1 VIDEKFTSITI
12 SFPEKMIKFLDE
24 EGVRKD
30 MNRSQVVRAAVREYQ
45 EKEGLQTKPPVIKEG
60 K

>member
-1 VIDEKFTSITI
+1 MIDEKFTSITI

-45 EKEGLQTKPPVIKEG
+45 EKESLQTKPPVIKEG